1 MVVSVLRSC
10 VFARGMRA
18 QGTRV
23 ILLTFIVVLS
33 SPPVFTSL
41 SFVFWH
47 IVNVQCVLVFREL
60 LKL

>member
-1 MVVSVLRSC
+1 
-10 VFARGMRA
+10 MRA
-18 QGTRV
+18 QGTRMV
-23 ILLTFIVVLS
+23 LLTFVVVLS

-47 IVNVQCVLVFREL
+47 IENVQCVLVFREL